1 MASVL
6 ATDLQVINLGLTQ
19 FMEALEVQDIPVV
32 HIQWSPPTENEEEIQ
47 NLLDS
52 LL

>member
-1 MASVL
+1 MTSL
-6 ATDLQVINLGLTQ
+6 LTRDLQVINIGLTQ
-19 FMEALEVQDIPVV
+19 FMEALAVQEIPVV
-32 HIQWSPPTENEEEIQ
+32 HIQWSPPAENDEEIQ

>member
-1 MASVL
+1 MTNL
-6 ATDLQVINLGLTQ
+6 LTRELRVINIGLTQ

-32 HIQWSPPTENEEEIQ
+32 HIQWSPPTEDDAEIQ

>member
-1 MASVL
+1 MTSL
-6 ATDLQVINLGLTQ
+6 LTRDLQVINIGLTQ

-32 HIQWSPPTENEEEIQ
+32 HIQWSPPTENDEEIQ

>member
-1 MASVL
+1 MTSL
-6 ATDLQVINLGLTQ
+6 LTRDLQVINIGLTQ

-32 HIQWSPPTENEEEIQ
+32 HIQWSPPAENDEEIQ